1 MHSLKDWLT
10 GQWVWP
16 IILVLVV
23 GLAVLLRAPM
33 LQHLEWQLYDR
44 GLRLARS
51 PGADVSLALVE
62 IDARSLAGQA
72 EDLRTQL
79 ARLIHLLRADGA
91 RGVGLVLPLESDPGL
106 PVWFTALGQVL
117 EESQLVAA
125 DRASVNRMQRL
136 LADGERDLDRT
147 GLLARVM
154 ADGGMTYLPFRFGDR
169 LGALSD
175 PVDLPDSLM
184 RHAIAPRPGTTV
196 TSSDG
201 APWLTNPTTTDRPI
215 IPAPRLAAAA
225 AGVG

>member
-91 RGVGLVLPLESDPGL
+91 RGVGLVLPLYSAGGSGRVILSSAFL
-106 PVWFTALGQVL
+106 PVLPEGL
-117 EESQLVAA
+117 SPPPHPAA
-125 DRASVNRMQRL
+125 NAARA
-136 LADGERDLDRT
+136 
-147 GLLARVM
+147 VM
-154 ADGGMTYLPFRFGDR
+154 ATAASSVMRFMVGSPLFVPLP
-169 LGALSD
+169 
-175 PVDLPDSLM
+175 
-184 RHAIAPRPGTTV
+184 
-196 TSSDG
+196 
-201 APWLTNPTTTDRPI
+201 
-215 IPAPRLAAAA
+215 
-225 AGVG
+225 